1 MHIGYNILIS
11 ALDTIDRRL
20 PNLDATTIQE
30 LESYLHQ
37 ALAAIETYRE
47 AQRTAF
53 TAYDAEP
60 RSCGHLHVY
69 T

>member
-1 MHIGYNILIS
+1 MHIDYNTLIT
-11 ALDTIDRRL
+11 ALDTIDRCL

-47 AQRTAF
+47 VQRTAF
-53 TAYDAEP
+53 TAHDAEP
-60 RSCGHLHVY
+60 LSCDHLHVY